1 MNKWVDKVNNGGSK
15 LFPIFSRLALLVL
28 IDEKHRNV
36 KNSFPI
42 SGKNEFSCEVT
53 ILSPISYSPYFTF
66 LLLGC
71 FEFWHEKLHLLD
83 TLVAKWACF
92 CFHGENCVRNIYV
105 SWIPWAENIKFPWK
119 DFPFK
124 IFAPH
129 LKSRSR
135 IFKAQSKRWEK
146 WIL

>member
-1 MNKWVDKVNNGGSK
+1 MDKVDNVRIWT
-15 LFPIFSRLALLVL
+15 FPNSQLISSVGVDWRKAQKCQEFFSHL
-28 IDEKHRNV
+28 
-36 KNSFPI
+36 
-42 SGKNEFSCEVT
+42 GKNEFSCEVT

-135 IFKAQSKRWEK
+135 IFNAQTKRWGK
-146 WIL
+146 LIL